1 MTTGIHCLDS
11 CEHTPQPASQ
21 PEGTWHGGQM
31 RARGY
36 NHSVEHVLYLDTG
49 EQDMAPI
56 ESPLVT
62 LLPYLRRL
70 LLLTEVAVPSD

>member
-1 MTTGIHCLDS
+1 
-11 CEHTPQPASQ
+11 
-21 PEGTWHGGQM
+21 M

-36 NHSVEHVLYLDTG
+36 NNGMEPVLYLDTG
-49 EQDMAPI
+49 EQDMVPI

-70 LLLTEVAVPSD
+70 LLLTEVAECHQTDWSPSFQSTAFTQLSYCHLLCK

>member
-1 MTTGIHCLDS
+1 
-11 CEHTPQPASQ
+11 
-21 PEGTWHGGQM
+21 M

-36 NHSVEHVLYLDTG
+36 NHGVEPVLYLDTG
-49 EQDMAPI
+49 EQDMASI

>member
-11 CEHTPQPASQ
+11 CENTPQQASWKA
-21 PEGTWHGGQM
+21 PGMVGRCGLEVTTTVWKPM
-31 RARGY
+31 
-36 NHSVEHVLYLDTG
+36 LYLDTG

-62 LLPYLRRL
+62 LLPYLRHL

>member
-1 MTTGIHCLDS
+1 M
-11 CEHTPQPASQ
+11 EP
-21 PEGTWHGGQM
+21 
-31 RARGY
+31 
-36 NHSVEHVLYLDTG
+36 VLYLDTG
-49 EQDMAPI
+49 EQDMVPI